1 MSNNPNRAAY
11 YGLEL
16 WGEEWGDEYTY
27 TPKTFAEVMALEGQI
42 SLLIKQ
48 KLALINEAGDIP
60 GPLAKGKIC
69 VIDQQISY
77 RTSAQQRWY
86 R

>member
-1 MSNNPNRAAY
+1 MTNNPNKAAY
-11 YGLEL
+11 YDLEL
-16 WGEEWGDEYTY
+16 WGVEWKDEYEF
-27 TPKTFAEVMALEGQI
+27 TPKTFVEVMALEGQI

-48 KLALINEAGDIP
+48 KLEIISEAGDIP